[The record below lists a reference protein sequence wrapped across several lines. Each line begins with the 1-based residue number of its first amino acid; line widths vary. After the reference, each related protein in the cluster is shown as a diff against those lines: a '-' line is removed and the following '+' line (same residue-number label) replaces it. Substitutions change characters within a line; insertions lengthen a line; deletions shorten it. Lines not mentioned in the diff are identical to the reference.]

1 MKDLPSKLAN
11 KIPKPYRKDDS
22 DEFTDEERPLID
34 NESTSLVNQD
44 GNTGSSSQRERLLL
58 EKIEYLTQKLEE
70 TQRFEG
76 KTTKNRSYR
85 NGSQMQM
92 RSSLRATPQPNQDV
106 ESVQRYMDCVDAN
119 DDNEVPLSLAPRSK
133 PHQKPTNRARKSAS
147 NFSFNSVHSPED
159 TTLG

>member
-22 DEFTDEERPLID
+22 DEFTDEERPSIVK
-34 NESTSLVNQD
+34 ESPSKVNQKE
-44 GNTGSSSQRERLLL
+44 NTGSSSQRERLLL

-76 KTTKNRSYR
+76 KTTRNMSYR
-85 NGSQMQM
+85 NGSQMKM

-106 ESVQRYMDCVDAN
+106 ESV
-119 DDNEVPLSLAPRSK
+119 
-133 PHQKPTNRARKSAS
+133 
-147 NFSFNSVHSPED
+147 
-159 TTLG
+159 